1 MPSVRVYLFF
11 VLFSFGV
18 GGGVSLALL
27 PHVVV
32 FLGLL
37 QVVLLCNNC
46 NN

>member
-1 MPSVRVYLFF
+1 MSSVRVYLFF

-27 PHVVV
+27 PHVV

-37 QVVLLCNNC
+37 QLVLLCNNC